1 MCPVELRRGGLLVAG
16 TALWLDARRRT
27 ELSFV
32 SHAHRDHIARHQKVI
47 ATKATLRLM
56 QHRLGGIPSAVAVPY
71 NSPFT
76 LGTHQVELLPAGHVL
91 GSAQIRITRADGRR
105 VVYTGDINLAPSLTA
120 EPAQVASCD
129 TLVIESTFGH
139 PRYVFPAKEQVL
151 RELEAWVRAELQAGV
166 IPVLFAYS
174 LGKAQEVIRFL
185 TAQGLSLCAH
195 NSIYEIG
202 QLYSELGVPL
212 ERLRHFDGA
221 VREGEIVIF
230 PPHLSHSPVLSAVH
244 PRATAVLS
252 GWALDG
258 RGRRCRSADAAFP
271 LSDHAD
277 FAGLVS
283 YAKASGAREVLTH
296 CGFAKELAKA
306 LRAEGIE
313 ARPLGE
319 PLQLRLL

>member
-1 MCPVELRRGGLLVAG
+1 MCPVELRQGGLCLAG
-16 TALWLDARRRT
+16 TGLWLDARRRT

-32 SHAHRDHIARHQKVI
+32 SHAHRDHIARHHKVI
-47 ATKATLRLM
+47 ATSATLRLM
-56 QHRLGGIPSAVAVPY
+56 QHRLGEISSAYATQY
-71 NSPFT
+71 NCPFS
-76 LGTHQVELLPAGHVL
+76 LGAHQVELLPAGHVL

-120 EPAQVASCD
+120 EPAQIASCD

-139 PRYVFPAKEQVL
+139 PRYLFPPKELVL
-151 RELEAWVRAELQAGV
+151 SQLEAWVRGKLQAGV
-166 IPVLFAYS
+166 TPVLFAYS

-185 TAQGLSLCAH
+185 SAQGFSSCAH
-195 NSIYEIG
+195 GSIYEIG
-202 QLYSELGVPL
+202 QLYSELGVPW
-212 ERLRHFDGA
+212 ERVRRFDGP
-221 VREGEIVIF
+221 VREAEVVVF
-230 PPHLSHSPVLSAVH
+230 PPQLSHSPVLSALR

-283 YAKASGAREVLTH
+283 YAKATGAREVLTH
-296 CGFAKELAKA
+296 SGFAKELAQA
-306 LRAEGIE
+306 LRSEGIE
-313 ARPLGE
+313 ARALGE